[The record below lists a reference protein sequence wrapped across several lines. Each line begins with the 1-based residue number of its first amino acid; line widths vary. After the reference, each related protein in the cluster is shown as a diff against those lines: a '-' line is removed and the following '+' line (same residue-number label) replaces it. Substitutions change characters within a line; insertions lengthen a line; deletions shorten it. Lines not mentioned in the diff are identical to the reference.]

1 MKTIKLIAI
10 VSLLCLGFMVN
21 AQVNVEFDKDNF
33 PEDQEKQMKEVVK
46 SIKEANK
53 LLEKEEPPR
62 YSAALEI
69 YLKAND
75 FNPHN
80 ALLNYKIG
88 LCYLHTMQKA
98 KAIPYLELAIKL
110 DSKAAPDLK
119 YLMGRAY
126 HINYEFD
133 KAIDLYTK
141 YRHTLTPFELTEQGA
156 MLDKKIKE
164 CENGKSLMR
173 FPVRVFI
180 DNLGNVVNS
189 KYPEYNPIVNAD
201 ETVLMFTSRREGST
215 GEKIDPA
222 YNEYYEDIY
231 ITNKEGEVWRS
242 PQNPGKPFNQDSHDA
257 IVGLSPDASHV
268 LIYKGTVNNGD
279 IYICWV
285 EEGEWQN
292 PKALPNEIN
301 TKFHETAASFSPD
314 MQRLYFVSDKEDGYG
329 GSDIYYCDVN
339 PKSKDGKFIFEN
351 PVNIGSVIN
360 TPYDEEGV
368 FMQADGKTLL
378 FSSKGHK
385 TMGGYDIF
393 RSLLKDGQWSE
404 PENIGYPVNTP
415 DNDVFFSVNQTGK
428 HGYYSSYEKD
438 NFGKR
443 DLYMVTF
450 LGPEK
455 PLTHKSDYEMLA
467 FEQKPV
473 NETILEEEVDVKAF
487 ALVSIKGKILDM
499 VTNSPLGVIMELFD
513 NETQQ
518 MIASFESNERTGDYM
533 VSLPSGKSY
542 GLAVKAKEYL
552 FHSENFD
559 IPPSTRFREII
570 KDIHLKK
577 VKVGSKIVM
586 KNIFFEFNKATLK
599 PESIPEL
606 TRLIKLLNDVPTLKI
621 EISGHT
627 DNVGSQLY
635 NQELSERRAQ
645 AVVAYLEDKGIDSDR
660 LTYKGYGFSQPI
672 ATNDTEEG
680 RAMNRRTEFKV
691 TAK

>member
-1 MKTIKLIAI
+1 MKAI
-10 VSLLCLGFMVN
+10 RLLSIITLLCFGLMSH

-46 SIKEANK
+46 SIKDADK
-53 LLEKEEPPR
+53 LLEKEPPR
-62 YSAALEI
+62 YGEALEI

-88 LCYLHTMQKA
+88 MCYLHTMQKI
-98 KAIPYLELAIKL
+98 KSIPYLEMALKL
-110 DSKAAPDLK
+110 DENAAPNLK
-119 YLMGRAY
+119 YLLARGY
-126 HINYEFD
+126 HLNYEFD
-133 KAIDLYTK
+133 KAVDMYTS

-156 MLDKKIKE
+156 MLDKRIQE
-164 CENGKSLMR
+164 CHNGNELMR

-180 DNLGNVVNS
+180 DNLGNVVNT
-189 KYPEYNPIVNAD
+189 KYPEYNPIVNSD

-231 ITNKEGEVWRS
+231 ITNKDGEVWRT
-242 PQNPGKPFNQDSHDA
+242 PVNPGKPFNQDSHDA

-268 LIYKGTVNNGD
+268 LIYKGSVSNGD
-279 IYICWV
+279 IFICWV

-292 PKALPNEIN
+292 PKALPGEIN
-301 TKFHETAASFSPD
+301 TKFHETSASFSPD
-314 MQRLYFVSDKEDGYG
+314 MQRLYFVSDKEGGYG
-329 GSDIYYCDVN
+329 GSDIYYCDVS
-339 PKSKDGKFIFEN
+339 PKSKDGKFVFED
-351 PVNIGSVIN
+351 PVNIGSAIN
-360 TPYDEEGV
+360 TPFDEEGV
-368 FMQADGKTLL
+368 FMQADGRTLI

-393 RSLLKDGQWSE
+393 RSTIKDGQWSE

-428 HGYYSSYEKD
+428 HGYYSSYEVD

-455 PLTHKSDYEMLA
+455 PLTHQSDYEMLA

-487 ALVSIKGKILDM
+487 APVAIKGTIRDA
-499 VTNSPLGVIMELFD
+499 VTNSPLGVMMEIYD
-513 NETQQ
+513 NESQQ
-518 MIASFESNERTGDYM
+518 MIASFTSNERTGEYL

-552 FHSENFD
+552 FHSENFK
-559 IPPSTRFREII
+559 IPPSTMFMEIH
-570 KDIHLKK
+570 KDIYLKM
-577 VKVGSKIVM
+577 VKVGAKIVM
-586 KNIFFEFNKATLK
+586 KNIFFEFNKANLK

-606 TRLIKLLNDVPTLKI
+606 KRLIKMLNDVPTLKI

-627 DNVGSQLY
+627 DNVGSELY
-635 NQELSERRAQ
+635 NQELSERRAKS
-645 AVVAYLEDKGIDSDR
+645 VVDYLVDNGIDSDR
-660 LTYKGYGFSQPI
+660 LTYKGYGLTQPI
-672 ATNDTEEG
+672 ASNETEDG

-691 TAK
+691 ISK